1 MSDREMI
8 RSKIKDN
15 LRALDIDFDALHF
28 DLDEIADLIVDSESI
43 FLRANSSVVSDR
55 QEEVVE
61 IMNKFLRGRAGSF
74 WSGESKIYYI
84 LGFHRG
90 PENVYEVYLN
100 HVADLDGSD
109 LYVDLG
115 DGNGFIDVSREAE
128 NYSVPQLVDE
138 LAARLNCSV
147 VDVPATVE
155 RLGLAYYDRVD
166 YENVEVS
173 DESQTYEWFENNV
186 DKKSIFN
193 LISNAIYNVHI
204 FKQVAYTVF
213 EDTIDLSDCYED

>member
-1 MSDREMI
+1 MY
-8 RSKIKDN
+8 K
-15 LRALDIDFDALHF
+15 
-28 DLDEIADLIVDSESI
+28 
-43 FLRANSSVVSDR
+43 
-55 QEEVVE
+55 
-61 IMNKFLRGRAGSF
+61 
-74 WSGESKIYYI
+74 
-84 LGFHRG
+84 
-90 PENVYEVYLN
+90 VYLN

-128 NYSVPQLVDE
+128 NYSIVQLVDE
-138 LAARLNCSV
+138 LASRLNCSV
-147 VDVPATVE
+147 VEVPATVE
-155 RLGLAYYDRVD
+155 RLGLAYFDRVD

>member
-8 RSKIKDN
+8 RSKIKDK
-15 LRALDIDFDALHF
+15 LRTLEIDFDALHF

-43 FLRANSSVVSDR
+43 FLHANSSVVSYR
-55 QEEVVE
+55 QEEVIE
-61 IMNKFLRGRAGSF
+61 IMNKVLRGRAGSF
-74 WSGESKIYYI
+74 WSGESQTYYT
-84 LGFHRG
+84 LGFHQQ
-90 PENVYEVYLN
+90 PEDVYEVYLR
-100 HVADLDGSD
+100 HVTDLDGHD

-138 LAARLNCSV
+138 LAARLNCSIV
-147 VDVPATVE
+147 EVPDTVE
-155 RLGLAYYDRVD
+155 RLGLAYFDRVD

-204 FKQVAYTVF
+204 FKQVSYTIF

>member
-1 MSDREMI
+1 MNDREKI
-8 RSKIKDN
+8 RSKIKDK
-15 LRALDIDFDALHF
+15 LRTLSIDFDALHF
-28 DLDEIADLIVDSESI
+28 NLDEIADLIVDSESI
-43 FLRANSSVVSDR
+43 FLRATSNVVSDR
-55 QEEVVE
+55 QEEVIE

-84 LGFHRG
+84 LGFHRQS
-90 PENVYEVYLN
+90 EDMYEVYLN

-115 DGNGFIDVSREAE
+115 DGNGFIDVAREAE

-138 LAARLNCSV
+138 LASRLNCSV
-147 VDVPATVE
+147 IEVPATVE
-155 RLGLAYYDRVD
+155 RLGLAYFDRVD

-204 FKQVAYTVF
+204 FKQVGYTIF
-213 EDTIDLSDCYED
+213 EDTIDLSDCYEE